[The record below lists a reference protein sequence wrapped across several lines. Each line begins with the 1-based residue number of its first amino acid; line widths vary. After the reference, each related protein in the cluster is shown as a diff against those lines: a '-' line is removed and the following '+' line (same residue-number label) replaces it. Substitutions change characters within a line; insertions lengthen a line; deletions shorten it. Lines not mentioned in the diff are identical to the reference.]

1 MTARIINR
9 TIITVTIM
17 KVVWVCSLFFVLKIP
32 YTVHRARM
40 HRIKDDLLRLLRMAV
55 LVSL

>member
-1 MTARIINR
+1 
-9 TIITVTIM
+9 M

-40 HRIKDDLLRLLRMAV
+40 HRIKDDLPRLLRMAV